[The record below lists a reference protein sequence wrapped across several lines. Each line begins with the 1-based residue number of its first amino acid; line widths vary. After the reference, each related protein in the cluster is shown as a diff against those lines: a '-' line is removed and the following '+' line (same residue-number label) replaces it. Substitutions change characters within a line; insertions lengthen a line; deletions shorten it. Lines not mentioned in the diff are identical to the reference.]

1 MKRKP
6 VLDAFHWH
14 EARDRAC
21 MIAEIFEQYLH
32 DHPAVQ
38 GTPALR
44 KTAKQ
49 ISDELVDFY
58 QAVSAAEPEKD

>member
-1 MKRKP
+1 
-6 VLDAFHWH
+6 
-14 EARDRAC
+14 